1 MGDNNDYIYVLTR
14 IDELNKNLAVLKLFI
29 NRVNAIEYLF
39 KNCDKKKEDDDLYIM
54 ETDISYNDE
63 EIFKMYERAK
73 GYIYNGKQLLYTY
86 QIHKIENKYQ
96 DEH

>member
-1 MGDNNDYIYVLTR
+1 MSEDYIYVLTR
-14 IDELNKNLAVLKLFI
+14 NDEINKNLAVLKLFI

-39 KNCDKKKEDDDLYIM
+39 KYCDKKKDDEDLYIM

-63 EIFKMYERAK
+63 EIFKMYEK
-73 GYIYNGKQLLYTY
+73 SHGYVYNTKQLLYTY

-96 DEH
+96 DEL